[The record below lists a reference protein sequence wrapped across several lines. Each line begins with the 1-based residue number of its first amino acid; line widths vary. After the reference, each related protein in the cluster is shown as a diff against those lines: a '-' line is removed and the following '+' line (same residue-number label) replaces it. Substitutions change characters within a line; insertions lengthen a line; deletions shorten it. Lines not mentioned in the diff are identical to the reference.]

1 MAAGKKRVRKRSE
14 RIKMKIFKIKDVL
27 IFKEIKTGLENS
39 DEAVTCQ
46 QLSDTMHQIQNSL

>member
-1 MAAGKKRVRKRSE
+1 MADGKKRVRKRSE

-27 IFKEIKTGLENS
+27 IFKEIKTGLGNS

-46 QLSDTMHQIQNSL
+46 QLSDTVHQIQNSL